1 MAIREATVDEVADVL
16 RATRKDENCLSLLTG
31 AGVSLTAGIGLAG
44 DFVSRIEVRHNNLYR
59 KAQRDC
65 GDTRQPN
72 YAECMAALTPA
83 MQVQL
88 IREDVDKSQINW
100 AHVGIARLEAGGH
113 LDTILTTNF
122 DPLASRACA
131 LFNRFPAIYDLA
143 GLRDEQANQIGFDK
157 SYVRGSAIFHLHGQH
172 TGFLLLNTE
181 EKLRAQAERIAPVLN
196 SVMRGRPVIIA
207 GYSGE
212 NDPLVEKI
220 AALAPF
226 NHGLYWVC
234 YDDKD
239 PALSVCDALLGRP
252 NCHVVR
258 NKPADTFFTE
268 LANALSLDAPVFL
281 ADPFSHMLEV
291 IGTVRPYSDL
301 GEGKGSD
308 LVESARNQLQSA
320 RERQEQEAP
329 DSAAIAQLMAKGSF
343 QEILDLYQSK
353 VDLLPNS
360 ERQEVA
366 WAAVRLGNA
375 LTDKAKVS
383 SSDEAAQLYRQGYDQ
398 YVAAL
403 SIMPNMDEA
412 LYNWG
417 TALSDQADAAS
428 GDEAA
433 RLYREAVDK
442 YVAALAIKPDDYE
455 TLSNWGKAL
464 FDLAK
469 GSSGDKAA
477 QLYGEAVDKYAAALS
492 IKPDKQEAL
501 NNLGLTLFFQAQAG
515 PGDEADQLL
524 AAAGEKFEA
533 AEAIQPGSA
542 AYNRACVAGLR
553 GNEREAAYWLRKA
566 AEAGKLPAPDHVL
579 ADSDFDRVRESQVFK
594 AALKELGLA

>member
-1 MAIREATVDEVADVL
+1 MAISEATVDEVADVL
-16 RATRKDENCLSLLTG
+16 RAAREAGNCLSLLTG
-31 AGVSLTAGIGLAG
+31 AGVSLSAGIGLAG
-44 DFVSRIEVRHNNLYR
+44 DFVSRIEERHHNLYC
-59 KAQRDC
+59 KAQRGC
-65 GDTRQPN
+65 GDARKPN

-83 MQVQL
+83 MQVHL
-88 IREDVDKSQINW
+88 IREDVDKSRINW

-181 EKLRAQAERIAPVLN
+181 EKLRTQAERIAPVLN

-234 YDDKD
+234 YDAKD
-239 PALSVCDALLGRP
+239 PAPSVCDALLSRP

-281 ADPFSHMLEV
+281 ADPFGHMLEV

-308 LVESARNQLQSA
+308 LVESARNRLQAA

-343 QEILDLYQSK
+343 QEILDLYQPK
-353 VDLLPNS
+353 VDLLPDS

-417 TALSDQADAAS
+417 TALSDQAESSS
-428 GDEAA
+428 GNEAV

-442 YVAALAIKPDDYE
+442 YAAALAIRPGDYETLYNLGNALSKLAEGSSGDEAVQLYGEAGAKYAAALAIKPD
-455 TLSNWGKAL
+455 
-464 FDLAK
+464 
-469 GSSGDKAA
+469 
-477 QLYGEAVDKYAAALS
+477 QH
-492 IKPDKQEAL
+492 EAL
-501 NNLGLTLFFQAQAG
+501 NNLGLTLYFQAQAG
-515 PGDEADQLL
+515 PGDQADQLL
-524 AAAGEKFEA
+524 AAAEEKFEA
-533 AEAIQPGSA
+533 AEVVRLGSA

-553 GNEREAAYWLRKA
+553 GNDGEAADWLRKS
-566 AEAGKLPAPDHVL
+566 AEAGTLPAPNHVL
-579 ADSDFDRVRESQVFK
+579 ADSDFDRVRDSETFQ
-594 AALKELGLA
+594 AALRELGLT